1 MPSPQKIK
9 GSAWENEVA
18 RFLSEHYQESFVR
31 APHSGAYIGG
41 TNTSRKSRLD
51 ESQIKTFKG
60 DIIPGESF
68 GAMNIE
74 CKSYKD
80 FPFHQVVQGSCKIL
94 DGWIEQ
100 LLQVADEGDC
110 SLLFM
115 KFNRKG
121 RYVAVHH
128 GPSWNTQVSHLRY
141 TSNNSS
147 WLIFDFDNFWA
158 HNSILVRT
166 LSSKDTQQ

>member
-9 GSAWENEVA
+9 GSAWENQVA
-18 RFLSEHYQESFVR
+18 KFLSEHYGESFIRV
-31 APHSGAYIGG
+31 PHSGAYIGG
-41 TNTSRKSRLD
+41 TNTSRKKRLD
-51 ESQIKTFKG
+51 ESQIKAFKG
-60 DIIPGESF
+60 DIIPGASF
-68 GAMNIE
+68 VRMNVE

-94 DGWIEQ
+94 DEWIEQ

-121 RYVAVHH
+121 QYVAVHH
-128 GPSWNTQVSHLRY
+128 GPNWDTQDSYIKY

-147 WLIFDFDNFWA
+147 WLIFDFNKFWA
-158 HNSILVRT
+158 KNSNLVRT
-166 LSSKDTQQ
+166 LCSQ

>member
-18 RFLSEHYQESFVR
+18 KFLSGHYGESFVR

-41 TNTSRKSRLD
+41 TNTSRRSQLD
-51 ESQIKTFKG
+51 ESKLRTFKG

-68 GAMNIE
+68 GLMNIE

-80 FPFHQVVQGSCKIL
+80 FPFHQAVQGSCKIL
-94 DGWIEQ
+94 DEWIEQ

-121 RYVAVHH
+121 RYVAVPH
-128 GPSWNTQVSHLRY
+128 GHDWNTLVSHLRY
-141 TSNNSS
+141 TSKNSS
-147 WLIFDFDNFWA
+147 WLIFDFDTFWA

-166 LSSKDTQQ
+166 LSSKK

>member
-1 MPSPQKIK
+1 MPSPQKAK
-9 GSAWENEVA
+9 GNAWENEVA
-18 RFLSEHYQESFVR
+18 RYLSDCYGESFVR

-51 ESQIKTFKG
+51 ETQIKTFKG
-60 DIIPGESF
+60 DIIPGKSF
-68 GAMNIE
+68 GLMNIE

-80 FPFHQVVQGSCKIL
+80 FPFHQVVQGSCKML
-94 DGWIEQ
+94 DDWIEQ
-100 LLQVADEGDC
+100 LLQVADQDDC

-128 GPSWNTQVSHLRY
+128 GPSWYTQISHIKY
-141 TSNNSS
+141 ISKNSS
-147 WLIFDFDNFWA
+147 WLIFDFDSFWK
-158 HNSILVRT
+158 HNLDLVRT
-166 LSSKDTQQ
+166 LSSKE

>member
-1 MPSPQKIK
+1 MPSPQKTK
-9 GSAWENEVA
+9 GNAWENEVA
-18 RFLSEHYQESFVR
+18 RFLSGHYGESFVR
-31 APHSGAYIGG
+31 TPHSGAYIGG
-41 TNTSRKSRLD
+41 INTNRKSRLD
-51 ESQIKTFKG
+51 ETQNKAFKG

-94 DGWIEQ
+94 DEWIEQ

-121 RYVAVHH
+121 RFVAVHH
-128 GPSWNTQVSHLRY
+128 GHNWYTQVSHLRY
-141 TSNNSS
+141 SSKNSS
-147 WLIFDFDNFWA
+147 WLIFDFDTFWA

-166 LSSKDTQQ
+166 LCSKNKQ

>member
-1 MPSPQKIK
+1 MPSPQKAK

-18 RFLSEHYQESFVR
+18 RYLSDLYGESFIR

-41 TNTSRKSRLD
+41 INTSRKSRLD

-94 DGWIEQ
+94 NEWIGQ
-100 LLQVADEGDC
+100 LLQVADQGDC

-121 RYVAVHH
+121 RYVAVPH
-128 GPSWNTQVSHLRY
+128 GPAWNTLVSHLWY

-147 WLIFDFDNFWA
+147 WLIFDFDTFWT
-158 HNSILVRT
+158 HNKDLVRT
-166 LSSKDTQQ
+166 LGSKNIKQ